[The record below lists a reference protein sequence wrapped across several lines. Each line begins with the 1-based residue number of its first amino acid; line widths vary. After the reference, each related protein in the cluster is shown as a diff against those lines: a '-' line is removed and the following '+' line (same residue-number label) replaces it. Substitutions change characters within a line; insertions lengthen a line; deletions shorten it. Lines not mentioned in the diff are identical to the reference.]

1 MDAGRC
7 GRATEKA
14 REAEAARDELREA
27 LAGVD
32 VVLPSLGVDLVSLT
46 SGYLSPLVELGCC
59 RADVAWKL
67 AAALR
72 KCAQ

>member
-1 MDAGRC
+1 MDAGRR
-7 GRATEKA
+7 GRSAEKA
-14 REAEAARDELREA
+14 REAEAAGDELREA
-27 LAGVD
+27 LAEVD

-46 SGYLSPLVELGCC
+46 SDYLSPLVELGCC

-72 KCAQ
+72 KSVQ

>member
-1 MDAGRC
+1 MDAGRR
-7 GRATEKA
+7 GRSADKA

-27 LAGVD
+27 LTGVD

-46 SGYLSPLVELGCC
+46 SDYLSPLVELGCC